1 MLFVSTCTRV
11 AAGSHLLGLLFFS
24 PSHIKAFLVSA
35 LCLFVCFSFLAP
47 LFLLSVVSYL
57 PLCLISFVIP
67 LLICIIL
74 YYLFPFLWHLFFLFL
89 FFISFIPYFI
99 PLLDFTSFLCFQL
112 FPSSLAFHNVLYFA
126 PFPLSD
132 VFVNIFF
139 SRIPVSRSFSV
150 RHSAQV

>member
-47 LFLLSVVSYL
+47 LFLLSAVSYL
-57 PLCLISFVIP
+57 PLCLISFVIS

-74 YYLFPFLWHLFFLFL
+74 YYLPF
-89 FFISFIPYFI
+89 
-99 PLLDFTSFLCFQL
+99 
-112 FPSSLAFHNVLYFA
+112 
-126 PFPLSD
+126 
-132 VFVNIFF
+132 
-139 SRIPVSRSFSV
+139 SFSV
-150 RHSAQV
+150 TFILPVSLLYFFHSLFYTSS